1 MVYIPQQQ
9 ILTRLRRYK
18 ALNKTR
24 LQRALSLM
32 NPEARSCLSMVPVLL
47 HYNHINLPGY
57 RQGYIPHGIDLF
69 VPNEEQS
76 RYLHEMI
83 LPDSP
88 PLEEPQEHAILGL
101 YAMGSTSSLGQ
112 SDSSDVDIWVCVK
125 ANISPD
131 GMTALQNKCR
141 FITSY
146 VKAQGVEL
154 NLFVTPED
162 RFTNFTPDSLDEEN
176 CGSAQNMFLLDEFY
190 RSSIRLC
197 GRYIIWYLVSTKEE
211 QSDYGAYVDFLLKG
225 ISGLSSESLQHNREE
240 IEAKGD
246 IAPHVETLSVH
257 PVAHYIAPAFSAA
270 NAAGDNTA
278 EVDVEHPA
286 PAFVAAAAVGAHHP
300 AQHAAPVLAVTP
312 VSAAA
317 AVSAAND
324 SSNNHSARPV
334 SVLEDADRSE
344 NQQVLTSAF
353 SGPAVRTNALAE
365 SGMVQGSLC
374 SHLSPSDFA
383 TVAGLSYIP
392 HWPQEDLGNRNF
404 YSAVE
409 PNAHAAHAEPAH
421 VEPVAKTADKTTAKT
436 VEAEAAPVVSAVPLS
451 VPISAPAQESQASAP
466 QATATAVTATTTTN
480 YYY

>member
-154 NLFVTPED
+154 NLFVTPRRRAQYYARSIILFE
-162 RFTNFTPDSLDEEN
+162 RRVSALFAAEGTPPP
-176 CGSAQNMFLLDEFY
+176 SAH
-190 RSSIRLC
+190 SIRNS
-197 GRYIIWYLVSTKEE
+197 R
-211 QSDYGAYVDFLLKG
+211 
-225 ISGLSSESLQHNREE
+225 R
-240 IEAKGD
+240 
-246 IAPHVETLSVH
+246 
-257 PVAHYIAPAFSAA
+257 
-270 NAAGDNTA
+270 
-278 EVDVEHPA
+278 
-286 PAFVAAAAVGAHHP
+286 AAAA
-300 AQHAAPVLAVTP
+300 
-312 VSAAA
+312 
-317 AVSAAND
+317 
-324 SSNNHSARPV
+324 
-334 SVLEDADRSE
+334 
-344 NQQVLTSAF
+344 
-353 SGPAVRTNALAE
+353 
-365 SGMVQGSLC
+365 
-374 SHLSPSDFA
+374 
-383 TVAGLSYIP
+383 
-392 HWPQEDLGNRNF
+392 
-404 YSAVE
+404 
-409 PNAHAAHAEPAH
+409 
-421 VEPVAKTADKTTAKT
+421 AK
-436 VEAEAAPVVSAVPLS
+436 
-451 VPISAPAQESQASAP
+451 
-466 QATATAVTATTTTN
+466 
-480 YYY
+480 